1 MKLFAFLYH
10 TLTGGFLAYRVL
22 MLLINAAT
30 FPRLRPQSAAPGVR
44 VSLLVPARDEE
55 ANLRRNLPGLL
66 AQGAAE
72 VLVLDDG
79 SRDGTAETA
88 RQLGAR
94 VLTGEPLP
102 PGWVGKTW
110 ACQQLAQAA
119 SGDVLIFTDADVTWH
134 PGALGAVLA
143 QLRRSGADLLSV
155 WPRQRNVTPGERLL
169 TPLAELPLIALFPL
183 PLLRFPV
190 PAASAANGQVM
201 AFRRASYWHLGGHAA
216 VRGEVLEDV
225 RFAHRL
231 RRAGGN
237 LSLALGQECI
247 SVRMYRSY
255 PDSVQGFG
263 KNLLAVHGGHRA
275 LLALSFAFVLASY
288 TVPWLG
294 PVPGARRLRLA
305 SVAERLVT
313 NLIAGRRQPADLAE
327 GLLGPLTPLL
337 MLPVYRRALRRQV
350 TWKGREYRQ

>member
-1 MKLFAFLYH
+1 MKPFAFLYH

-79 SRDGTAETA
+79 SRDGTAGVA
-88 RQLGAR
+88 RHLGAR
-94 VLTGEPLP
+94 VLTGKPLP

-143 QLRRSGADLLSV
+143 QLQRSRADLLSV

-183 PLLRFPV
+183 PLLRLPV

-201 AFRRASYWHLGGHAA
+201 AFRRASYWRFGGHAA

-225 RFAHRL
+225 RFAQRL
-231 RRAGGN
+231 RRAGGT

-263 KNLLAVHGGHRA
+263 KNLLAVHGGNRA

-288 TVPWLG
+288 TVPWLA

-313 NLIAGRRQPADLAE
+313 NLIAGRRHPADLAE

-350 TWKGREYRQ
+350 SWKGRQYHQ